1 MHLQK
6 IAGAANKTS
15 MVMCQ
20 VWQCSCAPVYFC
32 VLGYEIMAVTS
43 TDWAHTAS
51 YPQSCLPGVGGEK
64 AICGLAKWQDQL
76 GYEIQ

>member
-1 MHLQK
+1 
-6 IAGAANKTS
+6 
-15 MVMCQ
+15 MCQ
-20 VWQCSCAPVYFC
+20 MGERLWAPMYFC

-51 YPQSCLPGVGGEK
+51 YPQSCPPVVGGELG